1 MVWRQL
7 ILAKTASQ
15 ASPDL
20 QNLRES
26 EDFSITSG
34 GFTRDDGQAAS
45 RLAQALRL
53 MLGYIEYKSGRRMRS
68 LEVLSTL

>member
-1 MVWRQL
+1 MIRRRRDS
-7 ILAKTASQ
+7 ASQ
-15 ASPDL
+15 ASADL
-20 QNLRES
+20 QNLGEAEAFAS
-26 EDFSITSG
+26 SSG
-34 GFTRDDGQAAS
+34 GFTREDGQAAS